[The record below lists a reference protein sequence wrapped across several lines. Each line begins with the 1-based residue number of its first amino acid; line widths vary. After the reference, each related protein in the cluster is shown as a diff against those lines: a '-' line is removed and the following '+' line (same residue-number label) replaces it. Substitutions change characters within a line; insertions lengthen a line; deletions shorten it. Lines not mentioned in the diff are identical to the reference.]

1 MTTIAALGWVL
12 GALWGA
18 PVDQAPLRVT
28 GFYEAQK
35 PVSAGPIDGGMFI
48 TGTTEALPAGSDACV
63 ARRWAL

>member
-18 PVDQAPLRVT
+18 PTYDEAPLRVT
-28 GFYEAQK
+28 GFYEAQG
-35 PVSAGPIDGGMFI
+35 PVSHQAVVV
-48 TGTTEALPAGSDACV
+48 TPAGECV